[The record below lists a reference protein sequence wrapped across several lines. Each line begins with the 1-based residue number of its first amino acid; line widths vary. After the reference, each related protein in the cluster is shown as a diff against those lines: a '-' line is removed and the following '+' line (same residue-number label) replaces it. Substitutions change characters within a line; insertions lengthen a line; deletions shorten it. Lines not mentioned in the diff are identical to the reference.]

1 MMKHCLK
8 KQIALALSAVLLA
21 ISLVVPTAAEGAT
34 ALVNLVTDGGFEGQS
49 AGALSTKIGTGNGG
63 TNTTNNL
70 WGKLG
75 TGLETAA
82 VVEDPA
88 NAYSGSHYLRG
99 TLAALNGSFSLRPVG
114 VLLEVEANTDYIF
127 SFWAKS
133 TFNVNIYGA
142 VVPVNAT
149 GPVTAFAGNTLYNK
163 IIAKSDDWKNY
174 TLTFNSAEKTQIAL
188 AFGGN
193 SDGFAQ
199 SEDYYCIDDVA
210 VYKSEGLKTLRVE
223 ATGDNTATA
232 SSALGLPGTVLT
244 ATAAGANQFLGWYKN
259 GVLVSTNAEYTL
271 EAALEED
278 STFLAKFS
286 GNIIKNGGFEALSAG
301 DLNTRYDANGTLQN
315 FAWGR
320 VATGV
325 TCGTVAAN
333 SEEAHTGSN
342 YLSYHTTS
350 GTNYVRTVGTLVPLE
365 QNKQYRLTFWAKSL
379 SAENANSISAA
390 ILTTTATSISNKI
403 DGNPSVSIPKENT
416 AWQEYTL
423 TFNSSSYTQVIV
435 AFGGNA
441 NNVTAANYAID
452 NVALCEVVESVT
464 VLTEVN
470 TTGAAGKVV
479 GGTVTGAGTYNSGD
493 EVTLTA
499 TPKAGFTFAGWSEG
513 ETNAVRT
520 VSAANATYT
529 ANFANAGKN
538 LIANGNLESDDY
550 AVADVFEKVSSKA
563 LPERVQSPTGDGYA
577 LKITANK
584 DVGLALNGVQ
594 VQAGHSYVLRC
605 KLFLEKQASHTNA
618 NNFERIG
625 FWKNNFSNFNTANF
639 PFGKSAYAW
648 LKNGEGAAVGEWKE
662 FSVMLTPEQDSTIAV
677 GIGTVDS
684 SCNIDWYI
692 DDIALYDLT
701 TCGVVATG
709 VDSSTGQLNEAGFS
723 AAIRAANN
731 TDGSVAK
738 NGLRVYN
745 AVEKDLLGNVVEY
758 GTIVVRKGY
767 LQKANAAGW
776 KNTALAGQTLDE
788 PTVEMYGIGGIGFGV
803 AYRKA
808 GASTATGSSAVE
820 PILWRDDLNNAA
832 VYTAFATGIAED
844 YYGDAYLYRSYAVLT
859 NGAVVY
865 GETVEVSVFDVA
877 NAISN
882 AEAAPQVDTAAFYAF
897 VNENTGAAYE
907 SWCTSNGKETGKLYS
922 K

>member
-34 ALVNLVTDGGFEGQS
+34 APVNLVTDGGFEGQS
-49 AGALSTKIGTGNGG
+49 VGTLSTKIGTGNGG
-63 TNTTNNL
+63 TITTNNL

-99 TLAALNGSFSLRPVG
+99 TLAALGSSFSLRPVG
-114 VLLEVEANTDYIF
+114 VLLEVEADTDYIF

-149 GPVTAFAGNTLYNK
+149 GPVTPFAENTLYNK
-163 IIAKSDDWKNY
+163 IIAQSDDWKNY

-188 AFGGN
+188 AFGSN

-199 SEDYYCIDDVA
+199 SEGYYCIDDVA

-244 ATAAGANQFLGWYKN
+244 ATAAGTNQFLGWYKN
-259 GVLVSTNAEYTL
+259 GVLVSKNAEYTL

-286 GNIIKNGGFEALSAG
+286 GNIIKNGGFEGQSV
-301 DLNTRYDANGTLQN
+301 GTLSKVTSANVNQ
-315 FAWGR
+315 WGILNSG
-320 VATGV
+320 VAK
-325 TCGTVAAN
+325 VAEIV
-333 SEEAHTGSN
+333 SGSDAHTGEKYAKVTPQIYN
-342 YLSYHTTS
+342 KAEGPYLRSLGMVLNVEANTEY
-350 GTNYVRTVGTLVPLE
+350 L
-365 QNKQYRLTFWAKSL
+365 LTFWAKSSFTN
-379 SAENANSISAA
+379 SAVYGGVVNTNAPSIEQKYDDEQYVRAQITGDTWKFYSVAFN
-390 ILTTTATSISNKI
+390 SNK
-403 DGNPSVSIPKENT
+403 NT
-416 AWQEYTL
+416 AIGL
-423 TFNSSSYTQVIV
+423 M
-435 AFGGNA
+435 FGA
-441 NNVTAANYAID
+441 NLANMTSDEEKELCIDDVT
-452 NVALCEVVESVT
+452 LCEVVELIT
-464 VLTEVN
+464 KVN

-499 TPKAGFTFAGWSEG
+499 TPKAGFTFTGWSDG
-513 ETNAVRT
+513 EANAVRT

-538 LIANGNLESDDY
+538 LIANGNLESDDF
-550 AVADVFEKVSSKA
+550 AVADVFEQIDTRKLFEKVATPSG
-563 LPERVQSPTGDGYA
+563 EGYA
-577 LKITANK
+577 LKAAANTT
-584 DVGLALNGVQ
+584 VGLAVNNIALTK
-594 VQAGHSYVLRC
+594 GHTYSFSFKYYLPKAAELTGSR
-605 KLFLEKQASHTNA
+605 
-618 NNFERIG
+618 NNFERYG
-625 FWKNNFSNFNTANF
+625 FWKNNVSNVNGSSGYSYTHINNALD
-639 PFGKSAYAW
+639 GKIVPIT
-648 LKNGEGAAVGEWKE
+648 EEWVE
-662 FSVMLTPEQDSTIAV
+662 ASVLYTPTEDLLASV

-684 SCNIDWYI
+684 SCDIDWYI

-701 TCGVVATG
+701 ACGVVATG
-709 VDSSTGQLNEAGFS
+709 VDSSTGKLNEAGFS
-723 AAIRAANN
+723 AAIRAASN
-731 TDGSVAK
+731 TDGNISK

-745 AVEKDLLGNVVEY
+745 TIEKDLLGDVVEY

-767 LQKANAAGW
+767 LQKANNSGW
-776 KNTALAGQTLDE
+776 KGTDLAGQTFAE

-808 GASTATGSSAVE
+808 GTTTATGSSAVE
-820 PILWRDDLNNAA
+820 PILWRDDLNGVAM
-832 VYTAFATGIAED
+832 YTAFATGIAEA
-844 YYGDAYLYRSYAVLT
+844 YYGDAYLYRSYAVLS

-865 GETVEVSVFDVA
+865 GRTVEVSVFDVA

-882 AEAAPQVDTAAFYAF
+882 AETAPEVDTAAFNAF
-897 VNENTGAAYE
+897 VNENTGTAYE
-907 SWCTSNGKETGKLYS
+907 KWCADNAKETGKLYN

>member
-21 ISLVVPTAAEGAT
+21 ISLVVPTAAEGT
-34 ALVNLVTDGGFEGQS
+34 TTPVNLVTDGGFEGQS
-49 AGALSTKIGTGNGG
+49 AGALSTRIGTGNGG

-82 VVEDPA
+82 VVKDPA

-99 TLAALNGSFSLRPVG
+99 TLAALGGSFSLRPVG

-149 GPVTAFAGNTLYNK
+149 GPVTAFAENTLYNK

-188 AFGGN
+188 AFGSN
-193 SDGFAQ
+193 EDGFAQ

-210 VYKSEGLKTLRVE
+210 VYKSEDIKTVKVE

-244 ATAAGANQFLGWYKN
+244 ATAAGTNQFLGWYKN
-259 GVLVSTNAEYTL
+259 GVLVSKNAEYTL

-286 GNIIKNGGFEALSAG
+286 GNIIKNGGFEALAAG
-301 DLNTRYDANGTLQN
+301 DLNTRYDAGGTLQN

-320 VATGV
+320 VATSV
-325 TCGTVAAN
+325 TCGTVVAN
-333 SEEAHTGSN
+333 GEDAYAGNN
-342 YLSYHTTS
+342 YLSFHPTADA
-350 GTNYVRTVGTLVPLE
+350 NQFIRTVGTVVPVE

-379 SAENANSISAA
+379 SAENETNISAA
-390 ILTTTATSISNKI
+390 ILTTNATNIDGKI
-403 DGNPSVSIPKENT
+403 DGKPLVEILKENID
-416 AWQEYTL
+416 WQEYTL
-423 TFNSSSYTQVIV
+423 IFNSSSYTQVIV

-441 NNVTAANYAID
+441 DNVTTVNYAID
-452 NVALCEVVESVT
+452 DVALCEVVT
-464 VLTEVN
+464 VSTKVN
-470 TTGAAGKVV
+470 TTGVAGKVV

-499 TPKAGFTFAGWSEG
+499 TPKAGFTFAGWSDSEA
-513 ETNAVRT
+513 NATRT
-520 VSAANATYT
+520 VQAAAATYT

-538 LIANGNLESDDY
+538 LIANGNLESDDFT
-550 AVADVFEKVSSKA
+550 VADVFEQIDTRKLFEKVATPSG
-563 LPERVQSPTGDGYA
+563 EGYA
-577 LKITANK
+577 LKAAANTT
-584 DVGLALNGVQ
+584 VGLAVNNIALTK
-594 VQAGHSYVLRC
+594 GHTYSFSFKYYLPKAAELTDFR
-605 KLFLEKQASHTNA
+605 
-618 NNFERIG
+618 NNFERYG
-625 FWKNNFSNFNTANF
+625 FWKNNVSNVNGSSGYSYTHINNALD
-639 PFGKSAYAW
+639 GKIVPIT
-648 LKNGEGAAVGEWKE
+648 EEWVE
-662 FSVMLTPEQDSTIAV
+662 ASVLYTPTEDLLASV

-684 SCNIDWYI
+684 SCDIDWYI

-701 TCGVVATG
+701 ACGVVATG
-709 VDSSTGQLNEAGFS
+709 VDSSTGKLNEAGFS
-723 AAIRAANN
+723 AAIRAASN
-731 TDGSVAK
+731 TDGNISK

-745 AVEKDLLGNVVEY
+745 AVEKDLLGDVVEY

-767 LQKANAAGW
+767 LQKANAARW
-776 KNTALAGQTLDE
+776 NNTALAGQTLDE

-808 GASTATGSSAVE
+808 GTTTATGSSAVE
-820 PILWRDDLNNAA
+820 PILWRDDLNGVAM
-832 VYTAFATGIAED
+832 YTAFATGIAEA
-844 YYGDAYLYRSYAVLT
+844 YYGDAYLYRSYAVLS

-865 GETVEVSVFDVA
+865 GRTVEVSVFDVA

-882 AEAAPQVDTAAFYAF
+882 AETAPEVDTDAFNAF
-897 VNENTGAAYE
+897 VNENTGTAYE
-907 SWCTSNGKETGKLYS
+907 KWCDDNDKETGKLYN